1 MRDQSLVRPCFL
13 RDETRSSRSTAAGA
27 GGFPPSERRHVRPGV
42 PASTT
47 PRRRCRSAAMA
58 PRLPEVGYLA
68 LVISKR
74 HGPWPVQVRCRARRR
89 RSRVPDVNQQFLP
102 ATRAPARRR
111 GPRRLVPSAHAERTR
126 FDFPLSRRRCATPSA
141 RTFRR
146 RPRAR
151 RWFVSSGTPRLT
163 RASNTA
169 ASPPSR
175 TTSLEPPPRGA
186 DSRPPS
192 VNPSA
197 SSPSRRRSSRST
209 DAASAPCPSPRVDTR
224 TPSAIGAP
232 SAEPRRRTFERRESR
247 RRRRRAFVRGPS
259 GGGARARGDRS
270 RLPPRREHVRRRSTR
285 A

>member
-1 MRDQSLVRPCFL
+1 M
-13 RDETRSSRSTAAGA
+13 
-27 GGFPPSERRHVRPGV
+27 
-42 PASTT
+42 
-47 PRRRCRSAAMA
+47 
-58 PRLPEVGYLA
+58 GYLA

-89 RSRVPDVNQQFLP
+89 RSRVPDVNQQFCP
-102 ATRAPARRR
+102 PRARAARRR

-126 FDFPLSRRRCATPSA
+126 FDFLSPDAGVRRRAREPSA
-141 RTFRR
+141 A
-146 RPRAR
+146 AR
-151 RWFVSSGTPRLT
+151 GQGAGSFPPGTPRLT

-224 TPSAIGAP
+224 TPSCC
-232 SAEPRRRTFERRESR
+232 AERRTRRPNLRAAGKPPPPPSR
-247 RRRRRAFVRGPS
+247 VRS
-259 GGGARARGDRS
+259 RTQRWWRARARRS
-270 RLPPRREHVRRRSTR
+270 IATTPSARICPSPIDTR
-285 A
+285 VSWR